1 MKENKPVEQQI
12 DYNSLSYDELT
23 QISRNDH
30 QEDVHQYDIQ
40 QNALCLVMI
49 GGICLICAILFLI
62 LSSVREK
69 NMTTG
74 IDPTCLPFFV
84 CIGCSVAAAVLLT
97 IGLVRFFR
105 AHNRR
110 KALKTEIMCVTSLK
124 SAMIKAAK

>member
-1 MKENKPVEQQI
+1 MEENKKVEQQI

-23 QISRNDH
+23 EISRNDH
-30 QEDVHQYDIQ
+30 QEDVRQYDIQ

-49 GGICLICAILFLI
+49 GGICLVCSILFLI

-84 CIGCSVAAAVLLT
+84 FVGCLVAAAVLLT
-97 IGLVRFFR
+97 IGLIRFIK
-105 AHNRR
+105 AHLRR
-110 KALKTEIMCVTSLK
+110 KALKTEIMCVTGLK
-124 SAMIKAAK
+124 SNMIKSAK

>member
-23 QISRNDH
+23 EISRHDH

-49 GGICLICAILFLI
+49 GGICFVCAILFLI

-74 IDPTCLPFFV
+74 IDPLCLPFFV
-84 CIGCSVAAAVLLT
+84 FVGCSVAAVVLLT
-97 IGLVRFFR
+97 IGLLRFFR
-105 AHNRR
+105 AHSRR
-110 KALKTEIMCVTSLK
+110 KALRTEIMCVTSLK
-124 SAMIKAAK
+124 TAMIKSAK